1 MRSCYGRLLSLIV
14 QTTRDVAA
22 AETALA
28 EASADALRV
37 WPERGCRT
45 IPKPG
50 CGPPRGAA
58 GHVRRHLRVCD
69 AAAPALEQV
78 YDAMQSRTTQDF
90 PDERLNLIFV
100 CAHPAIDETVRT
112 PLMLQTTLGLDAAR
126 IARAKAKIRDP
137 GGAL

>member
-1 MRSCYGRLLSLIV
+1 
-14 QTTRDVAA
+14 
-22 AETALA
+22 
-28 EASADALRV
+28 
-37 WPERGCRT
+37 
-45 IPKPG
+45 
-50 CGPPRGAA
+50 
-58 GHVRRHLRVCD
+58 
-69 AAAPALEQV
+69 
-78 YDAMQSRTTQDF
+78 MQSRTTQDF